1 MIQAPA
7 WCKDA
12 VPTLK
17 GWKHPRR
24 NEILKPI
31 KLTQEQIDEWHG
43 ITSAP
48 EIKEPPAQMG
58 YVDPDD
64 VISDLNEDGEIDEL
78 ESMTKSQLELYGR
91 EYGIELDRRKNKKT
105 MIEDLRAHFEGLSVL
120 ET

>member
-1 MIQAPA
+1 MIQPPK

-43 ITSAP
+43 IISKPVVT
-48 EIKEPPAQMG
+48 EPPSQMG
-58 YVDPDD
+58 YIEPEDVVEVSFTAVDD
-64 VISDLNEDGEIDEL
+64 VVNEL
-78 ESMTKSQLELYGR
+78 ESMTKKELEEFGR
-91 EYGIELDRRKNKKT
+91 EEGIELDRRKNKT
-105 MIEDLRAHFEGLSVL
+105 ALLSDLKEWIKK
-120 ET
+120 

>member
-1 MIQAPA
+1 MIQAPK

-43 ITSAP
+43 IISKPVVT
-48 EIKEPPAQMG
+48 EPPSQMG
-58 YVDPDD
+58 YIEPDD
-64 VISDLNEDGEIDEL
+64 DVVIATFDVVNEL
-78 ESMTKSQLELYGR
+78 ESMTKKELEEFGR
-91 EYGIELDRRKNKKT
+91 EEGIELDRRKSKTALLSDLKKW
-105 MIEDLRAHFEGLSVL
+105 VKK
-120 ET
+120 